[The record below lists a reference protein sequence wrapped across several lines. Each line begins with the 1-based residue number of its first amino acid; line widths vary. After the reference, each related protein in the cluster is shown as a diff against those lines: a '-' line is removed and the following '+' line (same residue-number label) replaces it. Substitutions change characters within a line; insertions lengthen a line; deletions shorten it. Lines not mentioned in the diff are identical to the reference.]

1 MSALDDAIGEMVDD
15 LLDEAGRT
23 VTYLRDGVSAG
34 SVTMSRQQQ
43 PGQWIDAGN
52 GGLVEVV
59 PVDWVAKTADL
70 PFDPPQRGDRLIDGD
85 EAFEVSPTTG
95 EKVFRR
101 LSPQMTRLH
110 TKQVLKR

>member
-1 MSALDDAIGEMVDD
+1 MDDAIGEMVDD

-43 PGQWIDAGN
+43 VSQWVDTGN

-70 PFDPPQRGDRLIDGD
+70 PFDPPIRGDRIVDGD
-85 EAFEVSPTTG
+85 EAFEVLPTTS

-101 LSPQMTRLH
+101 ISPQMTRLH
-110 TKQVLKR
+110 TKQVAKR